1 MNLNQVNFNRA
12 KRFLALLALAACV
25 AWQGAAQSSRPDGAA
40 APRSDVLDAAQLL
53 ADART
58 LSSDEMEGREAG
70 RAGGARARAYVE
82 KRFKEAG
89 LKPFGAS
96 YLQPFKFSHRREA
109 GLRDGANVV
118 GYVGGTAQPDRY
130 LVVSAHYDHVGVRDG
145 EIFNGADDNASG
157 VAGLLAMAARFA
169 RRPPK
174 HSIIFVAFDAEETGM
189 NGSRTFVAEPP
200 VDLKRIAL
208 NVNLDMIGRNDKG
221 ELYAAGANL
230 YPHLRP
236 LVGRAAARARVKLL
250 QGHDD
255 PKLGPN
261 DWTFQSDHGAFHRAG
276 VPFLYFGVEDHRD
289 YHRPTDD
296 FENLSPD
303 FFVRAAETVL
313 AAVELLDA
321 ELPERPKS

>member
-1 MNLNQVNFNRA
+1 VKKALT
-12 KRFLALLALAACV
+12 LLALVACA
-25 AWQGAAQSSRPDGAA
+25 AWQGAAQSSNSKAAGASSA
-40 APRSDVLDAAQLL
+40 AVPRSTVLDARQLL

-70 RAGGARARAYVE
+70 RAGGARARAYVVE
-82 KRFKEAG
+82 RFKEAG

-96 YLQPFKFSHRREA
+96 YLQPFAFSRRGEAGRRE
-109 GLRDGANVV
+109 GANVV
-118 GYVGGTAQPDRY
+118 GYVPGTARADTCI
-130 LVVSAHYDHVGVRDG
+130 VVSAHYDHLGVRDG
-145 EIFNGADDNASG
+145 QTFNGADDNASG
-157 VAGLLAMAARFA
+157 VAGLLALAAHFVRK
-169 RRPPK
+169 PPR
-174 HSIIFVAFDAEETGM
+174 HSIIFVAFDAEEAG
-189 NGSRTFVAEPP
+189 GDGAKHFVSAPP
-200 VDLKRIAL
+200 VDLKRVAL

-221 ELYAAGANL
+221 ELYAAGAHHH
-230 YPHLRP
+230 PFLRP
-236 LVGRAAARARVKLL
+236 LVERVAARAPVRLL

-255 PKLGPN
+255 PKLGRD

-296 FENLSPD
+296 FENLSPE

-321 ELPERPKS
+321 ELPDRPKN